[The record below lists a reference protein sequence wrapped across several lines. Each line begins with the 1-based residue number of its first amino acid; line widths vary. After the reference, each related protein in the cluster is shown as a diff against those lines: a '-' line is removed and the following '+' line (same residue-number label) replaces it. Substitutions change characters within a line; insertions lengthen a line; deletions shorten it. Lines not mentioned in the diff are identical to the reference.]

1 MDKKTTPLKVIGD
14 VSIPVNRLVVNPND
28 GYDLGLL
35 NSAHPVKLHGWTKL
49 PDGSSSDG
57 YIFDGQLVQENDCHL
72 GTVVISMK
80 LLSQLGKPKSVRLS
94 IEENR
99 LSIRRTD

>member
-1 MDKKTTPLKVIGD
+1 MDKQTTSLKVIGD

-35 NSAHPVKLHGWTKL
+35 NSAHPVKLHGWTNA
-49 PDGSSSDG
+49 PNGTSNNG
-57 YIFDGQLVQENDCHL
+57 YLFDGQLVQQNDCHL
-72 GTVVISMK
+72 GTVVMSMK

-94 IEENR
+94 IEANR
-99 LSIRRTD
+99 LSIDRTD